1 LFAGYAIDAIANGVR
16 VPTWT
21 SPAFQ
26 VLFDHY
32 ISGWR
37 EDSFN
42 LRYALSIPPQEVW
55 DAHSR
60 AKAQL
65 INFINRQTNAGFD
78 MYDLT
83 LGFARRAASY
93 KHGDLLF
100 PRRGVRSHP
109 SRLRRQGRDPRSL
122 PRTASVE

>member
-1 LFAGYAIDAIANGVR
+1 LRVGEANEAAKRHGEVSRLLFAGYAIDAIANGVR

-60 AKAQL
+60 AKTQL

-78 MYDLT
+78 MYDMT
-83 LGFARRAASY
+83 
-93 KHGDLLF
+93 
-100 PRRGVRSHP
+100 
-109 SRLRRQGRDPRSL
+109 
-122 PRTASVE
+122 